1 MYHRKTAP
9 KINYKPNNVI
19 YRHTPYIVR
28 SYFPLSLILIPRLIV
43 LLGVVGPITDDNWIL
58 LPERSRDTWHHPRD
72 INCELNYCRL
82 IKLIPGNIDYQ
93 TWALVRCVAI
103 SLINNM
109 LLLLWKYI
117 QSWLDFRCFFIFAQG
132 DELLTTKCWERYLW
146 ISQSVVGYT
155 RIVYLVL
162 HCLTNVTVTLL
173 LKCKFCPYNYVL
185 DK

>member
-1 MYHRKTAP
+1 MLFLSVIILLICGISKRKKILIQIHQYYTPSLQKLHKNTEVVSESFSIHHKSFVYHRKTAP

-117 QSWLDFRCFFIFAQG
+117 
-132 DELLTTKCWERYLW
+132 
-146 ISQSVVGYT
+146 
-155 RIVYLVL
+155 
-162 HCLTNVTVTLL
+162 
-173 LKCKFCPYNYVL
+173 
-185 DK
+185 